1 MRSSMRTTAIAI
13 ALVVASVL
21 PVSDAVRAGAAPEG
35 GLPPQLA
42 LEPVVMLS
50 DPIAMASRAGTDDL
64 FVAQRAGQVR
74 VLHVTG
80 GNVTADPTPLVDLS
94 AVTDPGP
101 GERGLLGL
109 TFNPSGTKLY
119 VHYTNLDGNTR
130 VVEYAM
136 SAGGSGNSVVLASRR
151 VVLKVHQPFANHNG
165 GELTFGPDHRL
176 YLALG
181 DGGDGGDPFDN
192 GQNLR
197 VLLGKVLRI
206 NPAAASG
213 GRNFTP
219 PASNPFFNQPPRRK
233 AIWLYGVR
241 NPWRISFDRDTG
253 DLYVADV
260 GQGMQEEVDVLPAD
274 GNGLNAGRG
283 VNLGWR
289 RMEGNLPF
297 NGATEPANHTRP
309 VFTYNHGGGPC
320 AVVGGYVYRGS
331 AIPTLDGTYLLGDF
345 CTGVIEAIVVANGT
359 TLTNHFPDV
368 GLDVANNTL
377 QSFGQGPD
385 GELYVL
391 QSSGAVSRI
400 VAGP

>member
-1 MRSSMRTTAIAI
+1 MKPSMRTTAIAI

-21 PVSDAVRAGAAPEG
+21 PVSDAVGAAAPEG
-35 GLPPQLA
+35 GVVPQVA
-42 LEPVVMLS
+42 LQPVATVT
-50 DPIAMASRAGTDDL
+50 DAIAMANRAGTDDL
-64 FVAQRAGQVR
+64 FVAERGGRVR

-80 GNVTADPTPLVDLS
+80 GNVTLAPAPLVDIS
-94 AVTDPGP
+94 ALTDPGP

-119 VHYTNLDGNTR
+119 LHYTNLDGNTR

-136 SAGGSGNSVVLASRR
+136 SAGGTGNSVVLASRR
-151 VVLKVHQPFANHNG
+151 VVLRVHQPFANHNG
-165 GELTFGPDHRL
+165 GELTFGPDRRL

-181 DGGDGGDPFDN
+181 DGGDAGDPFNN

-219 PASNPFFNQPPRRK
+219 PASNPFFNQPPKRK

-260 GQGMQEEVDVLPAD
+260 GQGAQEEIDVLPAD
-274 GNGLNAGRG
+274 GSGVNAGRG

-297 NGATEPANHTRP
+297 NGATEPANHTPP
-309 VFTYNHGGGPC
+309 VYVYPHTGGHC
-320 AVVGGYVYRGS
+320 AIVGGYVYRGN
-331 AIPTLDGTYLLGDF
+331 AIPTLDGTYLFGDF
-345 CTGVIEAIVVANGT
+345 CTGDIEGIRVSGT
-359 TLTNHFPDV
+359 TLTNHYV
-368 GLDVANNTL
+368 ELGIDVANNTL

-391 QSSGAVSRI
+391 QSNGTVSRI
-400 VAGP
+400 EAGP

>member
-1 MRSSMRTTAIAI
+1 MKPSMRTTAIAI

-21 PVSDAVRAGAAPEG
+21 PVSEAVGAGAAPEG
-35 GLPPQLA
+35 GVVPDLA
-42 LEPVVMLS
+42 LEPVADLS
-50 DPIAMASRAGTDDL
+50 DAIAMATRAGTDDL
-64 FVAQRAGQVR
+64 FVAQRAGTVR

-80 GNVTADPTPLVDLS
+80 GNVTVDPVPLIDID
-94 AVTDPGP
+94 AFTNAG
-101 GERGLLGL
+101 GEQGLLGL

-119 VHYTNLDGNTR
+119 LHYTNLDGNTR
-130 VVEYAM
+130 LVEYAM
-136 SAGGSGNSVVLASRR
+136 SAGGTGPNVVLSSRR
-151 VVLKVHQPFANHNG
+151 VFFKVHQPFANHNG
-165 GELTFGPDHRL
+165 GELTFGPDRRL

-181 DGGDGGDPFDN
+181 DGGDGGDPFNN

-213 GRNFTP
+213 GRNYTA

-260 GQGMQEEVDVLPAD
+260 GQGAREEVDVLPANGD
-274 GNGLNAGRG
+274 GLNAGRG

-289 RMEGNLPF
+289 RMEGDIPF
-297 NGATEPANHTRP
+297 NGATAPANHTPP
-309 VFTYNHGGGPC
+309 VYSYAHGGSRC
-320 AVVGGYVYRGS
+320 AIVGGYVYRGN
-331 AIPTLDGTYLLGDF
+331 AIPTLDGTYLFGDF
-345 CTGVIEAIVVANGT
+345 CTGDIEGIVTNGT
-359 TLTNHFPDV
+359 ILTNHFTELGIDVPDFE
-368 GLDVANNTL
+368 L

-391 QSSGAVSRI
+391 QSDGTVSRI
-400 VAGP
+400 EAAV